1 MKQTLSVTR
10 SPGRS
15 SSFGLD
21 LLRGPNLPQ
30 NEPPE
35 TRVER
40 AHVPLPAE
48 TPVSMRGNWL
58 RRPSPCAVLFHFRP
72 LGLARPGNL
81 ICKKSITRPLVFHTS
96 WRRRPVVSDPARP
109 QAPELLLLALDA
121 LPSSD
126 SSGTGGDE

>member
-1 MKQTLSVTR
+1 MKQTLSGTR

-15 SSFGLD
+15 SSFVLD

-48 TPVSMRGNWL
+48 T
-58 RRPSPCAVLFHFRP
+58 H
-72 LGLARPGNL
+72 GLHAR
-81 ICKKSITRPLVFHTS
+81 K
-96 WRRRPVVSDPARP
+96 
-109 QAPELLLLALDA
+109 LAETHGLHAQSSFILD
-121 LPSSD
+121 L
-126 SSGTGGDE
+126 